1 MNSDVNS
8 DVNNDMKSNM
18 NRINQ
23 RMLALKE
30 SNKKALVTYIVSG
43 DPSPDITLDAM
54 HALVANG
61 ADIIELGIPF
71 SDPMAEGPVIQ
82 RAHERAL
89 VHNVSLTSTMAV
101 VKQFRETDT
110 ETPVVLMGYA
120 NPIERMGYSKF
131 ASIASDSG
139 VDGVLTVDL
148 PPEEAVGLNA
158 ELKRVDIVNIFLL
171 APTTTVQRIR
181 EVVSLASGFVYYVSL
196 KGVTGAGNLDLKS
209 VKDKLTLIRQHT
221 ELPICVGFGIKDGE
235 SAKSVAEYADGAVVG
250 SVFVDKMGTLQNESH
265 DVIVSSIGQL
275 AAGIR
280 NGLDS

>member
-8 DVNNDMKSNM
+8 DIKSNM

-89 VHNVSLTSTMAV
+89 IHNVSLTSTMAV
-101 VKQFRETDT
+101 VKQFRETDAD
-110 ETPVVLMGYA
+110 TPVVLMGYA

-250 SVFVDKMGTLQNESH
+250 SVFVDKMGALQNESH